1 MRLHCHWRVFVVL
14 WLVSSLYACGHVT
27 DSGYVDANS
36 STPAPADPHLATQIP
51 VPPPPMGWSSWNS
64 LGEGVNHDVI
74 EAQADGL
81 AVLNARIASGHR
93 YEYVNIDEGW
103 WRSGQRD
110 ASGNFIVDTAQWPGG
125 MQAIARYI
133 HGKGLKAGIYIDA
146 GPQGCGKRADGT
158 HFVGSDPAHYDHDF
172 LQFAQWGFD
181 FVKVDF
187 CGGAAKGYDPEKTYR
202 SIAQSITRAHSQTG
216 HRLAFSLC
224 DWGTIPTDKSFPDYN
239 EGPWAWGAGVGT
251 MWRTTRDITP
261 DFDSV
266 IYNLAGNYHPEGQ
279 HTGYYNDPDMMVAGM
294 RMSALHDRAHIS
306 LWAISGAPM
315 ILGNDLAKPLSADT
329 ARLLTNPEVLA
340 IDQDALGLQ
349 GLLVAQ
355 SGRLQVWAKLL
366 AGTGQ
371 RAVVLFNNS
380 AKAAPMTVT
389 WDSLGLAASSQATV
403 RDVWAQKDL
412 GRFATSYTAP
422 GVPAGGV
429 VMLAISGADP
439 APVMWQ
445 LGSLAGGAVY
455 ARCPTCASGKM
466 ITRLGTVNF
475 SGMASDARGGFIEI
489 GYFND
494 SARTVFAHLTMNG
507 QRPTMLAFPPTRSD
521 ASMGAITVYVPFQ
534 AGPNTLVLSTADPST
549 PAPDIGYVATVSGPV
564 PLSQTMSI
572 ARRAEN

>member
-1 MRLHCHWRVFVVL
+1 MRLHRRCVFVVL
-14 WLVSSLYACGHVT
+14 SLISSLCACGRGT
-27 DSGYVDANS
+27 DSANDEAAW
-36 STPAPADPHLATQIP
+36 STHVPDVTQRATQTP

-74 EAQADGL
+74 KAETAGL
-81 AVLNARIASGHR
+81 AALNARIASGHR

-103 WRSGQRD
+103 WLSGQRD
-110 ASGNFIVDTAQWPGG
+110 ASGNFIVDAAQWPGG

-146 GPQGCGKRADGT
+146 GPRGCGKRADGT

-187 CGGAAKGYDPEKTYR
+187 CGGAARGYDPEKTYR
-202 SIAQSITRAHSQTG
+202 SIAQAISRAYSQTG
-216 HRLAFSLC
+216 HRLTFSVC

-239 EGPWAWGAGVGT
+239 EGPWTWGAGVGT

-261 DFDSV
+261 DFGSV

-294 RMSALHDRAHIS
+294 RMSAVHDQAHIS
-306 LWAISGAPM
+306 LWAISGAPL
-315 ILGNDLAKPLSADT
+315 ILGNDLAKPLPADT
-329 ARLLTNPEVLA
+329 ARLLTNEEVLA

-371 RAVVLFNNS
+371 RAIVLFNNS

-389 WDSLGLAASSQATV
+389 WDSLGLVSSSQAMV
-403 RDVWAQKDL
+403 RDVWARKDL
-412 GRFATSYTAP
+412 GRFATSYTAHD
-422 GVPAGGV
+422 VPAGGV
-429 VMLAISGADP
+429 TMLTISGTDSAP
-439 APVMWQ
+439 ATWQ
-445 LGSLAGGAVY
+445 PGSLDGGAVF
-455 ARCPTCASGKM
+455 ARCPACTSGKKV
-466 ITRLGTVNF
+466 TGLGTVNF
-475 SGMASDARGGFIEI
+475 SGMASGARGGFIEV
-489 GYFND
+489 GYVND
-494 SARTVFAHLTMNG
+494 STRTVFARLIMNG
-507 QRPTMLAFPPTRSD
+507 QRPTMLAFPPTRSN
-521 ASMGAITVYVPFQ
+521 ASMGAIAVYVPFR
-534 AGPNTLVLSTADPST
+534 AGPNALALSNVDAST
-549 PAPDIGYVATVSGPV
+549 PAPDIGYVATISGPV
-564 PLSQTMSI
+564 PLSQTISI
-572 ARRAEN
+572 ARHGEN

>member
-1 MRLHCHWRVFVVL
+1 
-14 WLVSSLYACGHVT
+14 
-27 DSGYVDANS
+27 
-36 STPAPADPHLATQIP
+36 
-51 VPPPPMGWSSWNS
+51 MGWSSWNS

-74 EAQADGL
+74 KAQTDGL
-81 AVLNARIASGHR
+81 AALNARIASGHR
-93 YEYVNIDEGW
+93 YKYVNIDEGW
-103 WRSGQRD
+103 WLSGQRD

-133 HGKGLKAGIYIDA
+133 HDKGLKAGIYIDA
-146 GPQGCGKRADGT
+146 GPRGCGKRADGT

-181 FVKVDF
+181 FIKVDF

-202 SIAQSITRAHSQTG
+202 SIAQSIKRAYAQTS
-216 HRLAFSLC
+216 HLLTLSLC
-224 DWGTIPTDKSFPDYN
+224 DWGTIPTDTSFPDYN
-239 EGPWAWGAGVGT
+239 EGPWAWGAGVGA

-266 IYNLAGNYHPEGQ
+266 IYNLAGNLHPAGQ
-279 HTGYYNDPDMMVAGM
+279 HTGFYNDPDMMVAGM
-294 RMSALHDRAHIS
+294 RMSALHDQAHIS

-315 ILGNDLAKPLSADT
+315 ILGNDLAKPLSPDT

-389 WDSLGLAASSQATV
+389 WDSLGLVPSSQATV
-403 RDVWAQKDL
+403 RDVWARKDL

-429 VMLAISGADP
+429 VMLTISGTDP

-445 LGSLAGGAVY
+445 PGPLAGGAVS
-455 ARCPTCASGKM
+455 ARCPTCASGMKV
-466 ITRLGTVNF
+466 TGLGTVNF

-489 GYFND
+489 GYVND

-507 QRPTMLAFPPTRSD
+507 QRPTMLAFPPTRGD

-534 AGPNTLVLSTADPST
+534 AGRNALALSNADPST

-564 PLSQTMSI
+564 PVSQTVSI
-572 ARRAEN
+572 ERRTEN

>member
-1 MRLHCHWRVFVVL
+1 
-14 WLVSSLYACGHVT
+14 
-27 DSGYVDANS
+27 
-36 STPAPADPHLATQIP
+36 
-51 VPPPPMGWSSWNS
+51 
-64 LGEGVNHDVI
+64 
-74 EAQADGL
+74 
-81 AVLNARIASGHR
+81 
-93 YEYVNIDEGW
+93 
-103 WRSGQRD
+103 
-110 ASGNFIVDTAQWPGG
+110 
-125 MQAIARYI
+125 
-133 HGKGLKAGIYIDA
+133 
-146 GPQGCGKRADGT
+146 
-158 HFVGSDPAHYDHDF
+158 
-172 LQFAQWGFD
+172 
-181 FVKVDF
+181 
-187 CGGAAKGYDPEKTYR
+187 
-202 SIAQSITRAHSQTG
+202 
-216 HRLAFSLC
+216 
-224 DWGTIPTDKSFPDYN
+224 
-239 EGPWAWGAGVGT
+239 
-251 MWRTTRDITP
+251 
-261 DFDSV
+261 
-266 IYNLAGNYHPEGQ
+266 
-279 HTGYYNDPDMMVAGM
+279 MVAGM
-294 RMSALHDRAHIS
+294 RMSALHERAHIS